1 MKIQEIKQQL
11 EFYADTLFQAGWELG
26 WNSVIDE
33 INATSD
39 KEWNIG
45 NKTTAEVLRKL
56 VKRLDLDGEDHSDV
70 A

>member
-1 MKIQEIKQQL
+1 MQIQEIKKQL
-11 EFYADTLFQAGWELG
+11 EFYTDTLFQAGWELG

-33 INATSD
+33 INEASD
-39 KEWNIG
+39 REWNIG